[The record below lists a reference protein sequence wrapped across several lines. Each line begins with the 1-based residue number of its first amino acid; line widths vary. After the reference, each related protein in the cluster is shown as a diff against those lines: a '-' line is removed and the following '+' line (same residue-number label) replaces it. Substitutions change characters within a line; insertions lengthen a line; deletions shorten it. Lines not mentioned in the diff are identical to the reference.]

1 MEMTTPITV
10 TSHTARDFLQNAAYF
25 STVPKVVWEYVSNA
39 IDNPGEREAIH
50 VEVRIAR
57 ERIVIKDNA
66 AGMTRDDLNRFFTM
80 HGENLKRA
88 EGKKVRGRFGTG
100 KCAAFGIASRLRVET
115 VRAGRL
121 NVVELDRAD
130 IGASGGGGIPVRD
143 ITVDAPTRAETGTT
157 ILISALH
164 TKQLEIP
171 NVIRYIERHLGR
183 QHQIHTVTVNDHL
196 CELEEPIT
204 SAVRQ
209 FAAPAPVAARLG
221 AITATIKVSPT
232 PLDPE
237 TAGIDVFSYGN
248 WHDTTLAGLPVNELT
263 RRLFGEVEVPLLEE
277 YEGPFPP
284 FDNTRNNTLSPQNP
298 LVAML
303 FGWLSACLREML
315 TALEGEEAERKR
327 SSEAK
332 ALRTEAGRIERI
344 LNEDFRSLQI
354 ALERGRKTP
363 TPAVAWGQEEGVE
376 MRGPD
381 DVSPF
386 IATDAAGMIPL
397 DNAAAMSLM
406 DSDAPFVPM
415 AETGEGNPLQ
425 APDSPGP
432 GDGSGEP
439 GAPPPEGADGT
450 GADVLPDPHALVG
463 TGEERAA
470 QREIALRPRRLSG
483 FGLDF
488 RNETTSAPRSRYE
501 ETTKTIVINLDH
513 PQLKAARKLGPQA
526 SAAFR
531 QMSYELAFV
540 EYALALGNEHLRRD
554 PLISG
559 EDALYE
565 IRETINRVTRRIG
578 DIF

>member
-1 MEMTTPITV
+1 MTTPITV

-88 EGKKVRGRFGTG
+88 EGKKVRGQFGTG

-130 IGASGGGGIPVRD
+130 IVASGGGGIPVRD

-157 ILISALH
+157 ILISALQ

-183 QHQIHTVTVNDHL
+183 QHQVHSVTVNDHL

-204 SAVRQ
+204 SAVRR
-209 FAAPAPVAARLG
+209 FVAPAAVAARLG
-221 AITATIKVSPT
+221 AITATVKVSPT

-248 WHDTTLAGLPVNELT
+248 WHDTTLAGLPINELT

-298 LVAML
+298 LVATL
-303 FGWLSACLREML
+303 FGWLSVCLREML
-315 TALEGEEAERKR
+315 TELEGEETERKR

-363 TPAVAWGQEEGVE
+363 AVAWGQDASEESVELRGV
-376 MRGPD
+376 D
-381 DVSPF
+381 DGSPF
-386 IATDAAGMIPL
+386 VATDAGGPIPMES
-397 DNAAAMSLM
+397 DTATSLM
-406 DSDAPFVPM
+406 DSDAPYVPM
-415 AETGEGNPLQ
+415 ALTGEDGQSEP
-425 APDSPGP
+425 PPPGP
-432 GDGSGEP
+432 GDAQPGEP
-439 GAPPPEGADGT
+439 GAPPPEGAR
-450 GADVLPDPHALVG
+450 DVEGDALPDPHALVG
-463 TGEERAA
+463 TGDERAS

-483 FGLDF
+483 FALDF
-488 RNETTSAPRSRYE
+488 RNETESAPRSRYE

-513 PQLKAARKLGPQA
+513 PQLKAARKLGPQS

-578 DIF
+578 SLF

>member
-1 MEMTTPITV
+1 MTTPITV
-10 TSHTARDFLQNAAYF
+10 TTHTARDFLQNAAYF

-39 IDNPGEREAIH
+39 IDNPGERESVH

-80 HGENLKRA
+80 HGENIKRT

-130 IGASGGGGIPVRD
+130 IGASGGGSIPVRD

-157 ILISALH
+157 IIISALQ

-171 NVIRYIERHLGR
+171 NAIRYIERHLGR
-183 QHQIHTVTVNDHL
+183 QHQIHSVTVNDHL

-209 FAAPAPVAARLG
+209 YTAAATVAARIG

-263 RRLFGEVEVPLLEE
+263 RRLFGEVEVPALED
-277 YEGPFPP
+277 YDGPFPP

-298 LVAML
+298 LVATL
-303 FGWLSACLREML
+303 FGWLSACLREVL
-315 TALEGEEAERKR
+315 TELEGEEAERKH
-327 SSEAK
+327 SAEAK
-332 ALRTEAGRIERI
+332 VLRVEANRIERI
-344 LNEDFRSLQI
+344 LNDDFRSLQI

-363 TPAVAWGQEEGVE
+363 AIAWGEEEAVE

-381 DVSPF
+381 GTSPF
-386 IATDAAGMIPL
+386 VVTDAAGNIPL
-397 DNAAAMSLM
+397 DNGAAMSLLES
-406 DSDAPFVPM
+406 DSPYVPM
-415 AETGEGNPLQ
+415 ADTGDGDLSQ
-425 APDSPGP
+425 SSPTGP
-432 GDGSGEP
+432 GDGPGEP
-439 GAPPPEGADGT
+439 GAPPSEGAGENGSD
-450 GADVLPDPHALVG
+450 ALPDPHALVG
-463 TGEERAA
+463 TGGEQAA

-488 RNETTSAPRSRYE
+488 RNETESAPRSRYE

-565 IRETINRVTRRIG
+565 IRETINRVTRHIG
-578 DIF
+578 SIF

>member
-1 MEMTTPITV
+1 MTTPITV

-39 IDNPGEREAIH
+39 IDNPGERESVH
-50 VEVRIAR
+50 VDVRIAR

-130 IGASGGGGIPVRD
+130 IGASGGGSIPVRD
-143 ITVDAPTRAETGTT
+143 ITVDAPTRAESGTT
-157 ILISALH
+157 ILIANLH

-183 QHQIHTVTVNDHL
+183 QHQVHSVTVNDHL

-209 FAAPAPVAARLG
+209 FAAPAAVAARLG

-277 YEGPFPP
+277 YDGPFPP

-298 LVAML
+298 LVATL
-303 FGWLSACLREML
+303 FGWLSGCLREML
-315 TALEGEEAERKR
+315 AELEGEEAERKR

-332 ALRTEAGRIERI
+332 ALRTEANRIERV

-363 TPAVAWGQEEGVE
+363 AAAWGREEGIE
-376 MRGPD
+376 MGGPD
-381 DVSPF
+381 GASPF
-386 IATDAAGMIPL
+386 VGTDAAGEIPL
-397 DNAAAMSLM
+397 DNGAATSLM
-406 DSDAPFVPM
+406 DSAGPFVPM
-415 AETGEGNPLQ
+415 AATGEGN
-425 APDSPGP
+425 APAMPPSDPGEGAEEPGP
-432 GDGSGEP
+432 Y
-439 GAPPPEGADGT
+439 PPEGERGP
-450 GADVLPDPHALVG
+450 GGDVLPDPHALVG
-463 TGEERAA
+463 SGAERAS

-483 FGLDF
+483 FALDF
-488 RNETTSAPRSRYE
+488 RNETASAPRSRYE

-513 PQLKAARKLGPQA
+513 PQLKAARKLGPQS

-554 PLISG
+554 PLVSG

-565 IRETINRVTRRIG
+565 IRETINRVTRRVG